1 MGKKQNFLA
10 RPPPPPDQNF
20 RKKPGN
26 FKAKLDK
33 KENKEV
39 ESAAI
44 ARKQEPLPIKK
55 VLLGLAAF
63 GAVCALLY
71 TYLNYISDE
80 DDIDV
85 LMAAAA
91 EKAAAAKAAA
101 AAAAA
106 AAATPTPAEATPL
119 PTT

>member
-1 MGKKQNFLA
+1 MLLRRRVA
-10 RPPPPPDQNF
+10 
-20 RKKPGN
+20 
-26 FKAKLDK
+26 
-33 KENKEV
+33 V
-39 ESAAI
+39 
-44 ARKQEPLPIKK
+44 PIKK

-71 TYLNYISDE
+71 TYLNYILSDE